1 MNTAE
6 VISRLITGRDE
17 TRCAPAFRPLFL
29 GDWMRAVFIHY
40 EVDPEILQ
48 NEIPFEL
55 DLFDGRAFVSL
66 VAFSME
72 RLRPSFGGRLTE
84 LLFRPISNHNF
95 LNVRTYVR
103 HRREAGIYFI
113 AEFLSNPLCV
123 PLGPPT
129 FGLPYRFGCL
139 AYRHDERRGSIE
151 GEVAAA
157 RGQKRLIYNAP
168 LSAKVGFRA
177 CEPGT
182 LDAFLL
188 ERYTAFTQCGKRRRL
203 FRIWHPPWAQQPID
217 VSVQEGGLLALSGD
231 WTNGARLIGG
241 NFAPGVRDVRMS
253 RPHQVNDCER
263 KHRVRVFFDV

>member
-6 VISRLITGRDE
+6 AINRPTTDRDE
-17 TRCAPAFRPLFL
+17 TWFAPAFTPLFL

-40 EVDPEILQ
+40 EVEPEILQ

-55 DLFDGRAFVSL
+55 DLFAGRAFVSV

-103 HRREAGIYFI
+103 HGREAGIYFI

-129 FGLPYRFGCL
+129 FGLPYRFGRL
-139 AYRHDERRGSIE
+139 AYRHSCEKGMLE
-151 GEVAAA
+151 GEVAAV
-157 RGQKRLIYNAP
+157 RGQKRLKYNAS
-168 LSAKVGFRA
+168 LSAHAGFRG
-177 CEPGT
+177 CERGT

-188 ERYTAFTQCGKRRRL
+188 ERYTAFTQCGKRGRL
-203 FRIWHPPWAQQPID
+203 FRIWHPPWAQQAID
-217 VSVQEGGLLALSGD
+217 VSVQEGGLLALTGD
-231 WTNGARLIGG
+231 WVDGARLIGG
-241 NFAPGVRDVRMS
+241 NFSPGVHDVRMS
-253 RPHQVNDCER
+253 RPHHLNDCER